1 MAIAIGRPDRYT
13 ALEDSSVDSIRYM
26 WWKQY
31 VFPMIYFSNRDFTGI
46 GLPPALLATAE
57 SGYDYAEVWR
67 SNTGDVGLIIPALP
81 IDPDGGVYSTSYLD
95 AFLSRDPHIMAKEP
109 MPAKEHWLWVFL
121 TAT

>member
-46 GLPPALLATAE
+46 GLPPLSSPQPNLDMIMRRCGGQT
-57 SGYDYAEVWR
+57 
-67 SNTGDVGLIIPALP
+67 PAMS
-81 IDPDGGVYSTSYLD
+81 V
-95 AFLSRDPHIMAKEP
+95 
-109 MPAKEHWLWVFL
+109 
-121 TAT
+121 